1 MLTLC
6 YTKGMKRSGY
16 MPTAQTVEWSTP
28 QDLYDKL
35 NEEFRFTVDVAASDD
50 NHKTAFYY
58 TEDENGLVQDWS
70 EESVWCN
77 PPYGRG
83 IKDWV
88 EKAAAEQS
96 SGTVVMLIPARTD
109 TAWFHDY
116 IYGRA
121 EIRFIRGR
129 LKFGGHKNAAPFP
142 NMIVIWRNL

>member
-83 IKDWV
+83 IK
-88 EKAAAEQS
+88 EL
-96 SGTVVMLIPARTD
+96 G
-109 TAWFHDY
+109 
-116 IYGRA
+116 
-121 EIRFIRGR
+121 
-129 LKFGGHKNAAPFP
+129 
-142 NMIVIWRNL
+142 